1 MKKPTKQQ
9 IERLDGII
17 ASHLA
22 PAYPRLEFSVNR
34 LDGGIDVW
42 KLDNPDL
49 LRLTQAEC
57 RTALGALR
65 IVNEFVVLE
74 RRCLI
79 RRLRWLSVEPKGDAV
94 YEWTKPD
101 AGPYAAFQ
109 PDCLTRNGKQVA
121 TAKLEPGSGRWIVYL
136 THPDWTCVGS
146 SLRLD
151 GWETEV
157 KRQTEAIAETLYGQ
171 LPLARV

>member
-9 IERLDGII
+9 IERLNGII

-22 PAYPRLEFSVNR
+22 PAYPRLEFVVDLLN
-34 LDGGIDVW
+34 GGIGV
-42 KLDNPDL
+42 NHPDGTL
-49 LRLTQAEC
+49 LMWLEQGEC
-57 RTALGALR
+57 RTALGVAR
-65 IVNEFVVLE
+65 EVHSRVVHE
-74 RRCLI
+74 RSMLI

-121 TAKLEPGSGRWIVYL
+121 TAKLNPGSGRWIVYL
-136 THPDWTCVGS
+136 THPDWICVGS

-151 GWETEV
+151 GWERDV
-157 KRQTEAIAETLYGQ
+157 KQQAEAIAGTLYGQ
-171 LPLARV
+171 LPLSRV